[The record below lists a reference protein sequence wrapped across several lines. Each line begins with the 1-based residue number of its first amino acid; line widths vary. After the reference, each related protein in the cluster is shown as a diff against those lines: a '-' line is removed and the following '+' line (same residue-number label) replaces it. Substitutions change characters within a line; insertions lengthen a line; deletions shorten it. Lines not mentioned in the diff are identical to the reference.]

1 MITIDELLKLKKMQT
16 INRSLEKA
24 ISKSTCLKHKVAAV
38 IETKDKRYVLGW
50 NGPPE
55 FIKHDRCLREDY
67 SSGKGME
74 LCIGSHAERR
84 AISHASKNGVYSNEG
99 TIYLSSWFP
108 CADCAKSIVDAGIK
122 RLVTHDEV
130 YADVKNRIF
139 VDVLKKQPYN
149 FEMAEELIVKAEIEI
164 IVDKS
169 IMYVNRLEKIL
180 QKSWIK
186 ETSSDPEKWNKDNP
200 SFGQCAVTALIV
212 NDYFGGKLVWA
223 PVNVNGK
230 EVSHYFNKIDDKEV
244 GLTKEIDLTKSQ
256 FPEGTII
263 PEGIDKTKG
272 FPSTR
277 NYVLSYPKTLKRYEL
292 LKEKIGNIAY
302 GNEKG

>member
-1 MITIDELLKLKKMQT
+1 MATIDKLLKLKNMQT

-38 IETKDKRYVLGW
+38 IETVDKRHVLGW

-74 LCIGSHAERR
+74 LCIGSHAERI
-84 AISHASKNGVYSNEG
+84 AIAHASKDGIYSNEG

-108 CADCAKSIVDAGIK
+108 CADCAKSIVAAGIK
-122 RLVTHDEV
+122 RLVTPDEV
-130 YADVKNRIF
+130 YADVKNKIL

-149 FEMAEELIVKAEIEI
+149 FEMAEKLIVGAGIEI

-169 IMYVNRLEKIL
+169 IMYVDRLEKIL

-186 ETSSDPEKWNKDNP
+186 ETSSDPEKWNKNNP

-223 PVNVNGK
+223 PVKVGSK
-230 EVSHYFNKIDDKEV
+230 EISYYFNKIDDKKV

-272 FPSTR
+272 FLSTR
-277 NYVLSYPKTLKRYEL
+277 GYVLSYPKTLKRYEL
-292 LKEKIGNIAY
+292 LKEKID
-302 GNEKG
+302 KL